1 MHIAE
6 QGVLCA
12 GTPGSESRALAT
24 FPSVTVLPDG
34 TLLAVYRIG
43 KSKDSEGSVT
53 ELRRSPDGGRT
64 WSAPET
70 PFSNAFQG
78 VRGSLQVVYVTRLDR
93 GLLAAALW
101 VDREAYPGQPLF
113 HAETEGCLPMRILV
127 ANSGDEGR
135 SWSEW
140 REVGVTLDV
149 GPPSLTSPAVRLAS
163 SGRIIISIET
173 NKPYLDRS
181 PWLQRVVHCESIDGG
196 ATWSAPRTVCQDPS
210 GAIFH
215 WDQRLAAAPGG
226 DLLAAFSWTYDK
238 AANRYLPIRR
248 HISRDEGQTW
258 STDQLDFADQPAH
271 PAVLADGRTVL
282 AWVDRYGSRS
292 IRARCAKTIDGV
304 FDPSSEVVL
313 YEAATPARQTG
324 DTAGMLTDMS
334 LWSFGLPYAEALP
347 DGRSVLVVYY
357 AGAADCM
364 DIRWARLAVAGLQ

>member
-1 MHIAE
+1 MRIAE

-12 GTPGSESRALAT
+12 GSPGSEARSVAT

-43 KSKDSEGSVT
+43 KSKDSDGSVT
-53 ELRRSPDGGRT
+53 ELRRSRDGGRT

-70 PFSNAFQG
+70 PFASAFQG
-78 VRGSLQVVYVTRLDR
+78 VRGSLQVVYVTPLDQ
-93 GLLAAALW
+93 GLLATALW
-101 VDREAYPGQPLF
+101 VDRKAYPGQPLF

-127 ANSGDEGR
+127 ANSSDDGR
-135 SWSEW
+135 WWSDW
-140 REVGVTLDV
+140 REVAVTPDV
-149 GPPSLTSPAVRLAS
+149 GAPSLTSPAVRLA

-181 PWLQRVVHCESIDGG
+181 PWLQRVVHCESVDGG
-196 ATWSAPRTVCQDPS
+196 MTWTAPRTVCQDAS

-215 WDQRLAAAPGG
+215 WDQRLAAAPGAR
-226 DLLAAFSWTYDK
+226 LAAFSWTYDK

-271 PAVLADGRTVL
+271 PAVFPDGRTVL

-292 IRARCAKTIDGV
+292 IRARRAQTIDGV
-304 FDPSSEVVL
+304 FEPASEVVL
-313 YEAATPARQTG
+313 YEAAAPARQTD
-324 DTAGMLTDMS
+324 DTAGLLTDMS

-357 AGAADCM
+357 AGAPNCM
-364 DIRWARLAVAGLQ
+364 DICWARLV

>member
-6 QGVLCA
+6 QGAVCT
-12 GTPGSESRALAT
+12 GTPGSELRAVAT
-24 FPSVTVLPDG
+24 FPSLTVLPDG

-43 KSKDSEGSVT
+43 KSKDSDGSIT
-53 ELRRSPDGGRT
+53 ELRRSRDGGRT
-64 WSAPET
+64 WGAPET
-70 PFSNAFQG
+70 PFASTFQG
-78 VRGSLQVVYVTRLDR
+78 VRGSLQVVYVTPLDP
-93 GLLAAALW
+93 GLLATALW

-127 ANSGDEGR
+127 ANSSDDGR
-135 SWSEW
+135 SWSGW
-140 REVGVTLDV
+140 REVAVTSDV
-149 GPPSLTSPAVRLAS
+149 GPPSLTSPAVRMAS
-163 SGRIIISIET
+163 GQIIISIET

-181 PWLQRVVHCESIDGG
+181 PWMQRVVHCDSIDGG
-196 ATWSAPRTVCQDPS
+196 VTWTQPRTVCQDAS

-215 WDQRLAAAPGG
+215 WDQRLAAAPSG

-271 PAVLADGRTVL
+271 PAVLPDGRTVL

-292 IRARCAKTIDGV
+292 IRARYAQTIDGV
-304 FDPSSEVVL
+304 FDPASEVVL
-313 YEAATPARQTG
+313 YEAAAPARQTD

-357 AGAADCM
+357 AGAPDCM
-364 DIRWARLAVAGLQ
+364 DIRWIRLALPDLQ

>member
-6 QGVLCA
+6 QGAVCT
-12 GTPGSESRALAT
+12 GTPGSELRAVAT
-24 FPSVTVLPDG
+24 FPSLTVLPDG

-43 KSKDSEGSVT
+43 KSKDSDGSIT
-53 ELRRSPDGGRT
+53 ELRRSRDGGRT
-64 WSAPET
+64 WGAPET
-70 PFSNAFQG
+70 PFASTFQG
-78 VRGSLQVVYVTRLDR
+78 VRGSLQVVYVTPLDP
-93 GLLAAALW
+93 GLLATALW

-127 ANSGDEGR
+127 ANSSDDGR
-135 SWSEW
+135 SWSGW
-140 REVGVTLDV
+140 REVAVTSDV
-149 GPPSLTSPAVRLAS
+149 GPPSLTSPAVRMAS
-163 SGRIIISIET
+163 GQIIISIET

-181 PWLQRVVHCESIDGG
+181 PWMQRVVHCDSIDGG
-196 ATWSAPRTVCQDPS
+196 VTWTQPRTVCQDAS

-215 WDQRLAAAPGG
+215 WDQRLAAAPSG

-292 IRARCAKTIDGV
+292 IRARYAQTIDGV
-304 FDPSSEVVL
+304 FDPASEVVL
-313 YEAATPARQTG
+313 YEAAAPARQTD

-357 AGAADCM
+357 AGAPDCM
-364 DIRWARLAVAGLQ
+364 DIRWIRLALPDLQ